1 MRKFSETQ
9 KELYYLSPYVSVKIR
24 RDELL
29 LRQHLFDLE
38 GCLLIREDQA
48 KSLLDGLAA
57 GLTEKQL
64 TNLLANTGA
73 GEETET
79 VIRRWMQ
86 MGILE

>member
-38 GCLLIREDQA
+38 GRLLIREDQA